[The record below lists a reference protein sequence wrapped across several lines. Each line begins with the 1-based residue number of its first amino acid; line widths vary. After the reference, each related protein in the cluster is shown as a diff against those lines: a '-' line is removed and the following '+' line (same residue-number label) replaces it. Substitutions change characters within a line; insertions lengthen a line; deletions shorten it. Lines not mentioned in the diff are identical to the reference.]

1 MKKTKKY
8 TNSLTVLTVLTA
20 CLVLSG
26 CQSSEKEKAFLD
38 LYPGIDFNQ
47 EIVLDTMSSSETN
60 GNSAPWVELVLENHS
75 SEIISYNSLEG
86 TNLYTYS
93 KEMKNWVQIKDQLQ
107 YFDKPDDDIL
117 YPKGTRNALYKA
129 FVLASPDL
137 DGYTAPVVVRVVA
150 IGHQMSDG
158 KPVGAYYDMILLP
171 QQ

>member
-1 MKKTKKY
+1 
-8 TNSLTVLTVLTA
+8 
-20 CLVLSG
+20 
-26 CQSSEKEKAFLD
+26 
-38 LYPGIDFNQ
+38 
-47 EIVLDTMSSSETN
+47 MSSSETN

-86 TNLYTYS
+86 TSLYTYS
-93 KEMKNWVQIKDQLQ
+93 KETKEWVQIKDRLQ

-117 YPKGTRNALYKA
+117 YPRGPKDTLYET

-150 IGHQMSDG
+150 IGHQTSDG
-158 KPVGAYYDMILLP
+158 TPVGAYYDSILLP

>member
-1 MKKTKKY
+1 VKTIR
-8 TNSLTVLTVLTA
+8 NVRVLFSALIM
-20 CLVLSG
+20 LSILSG
-26 CQSSEKEKAFLD
+26 CQSSEKEKTFLD
-38 LYPGIDFNQ
+38 LYPGVDFNQ
-47 EIVLDTMSSSETN
+47 EIVLDTMSSSETDE
-60 GNSAPWVELVLENHS
+60 NSAPWVELVLENHS

-137 DGYTAPVVVRVVA
+137 DGYTAPVVVRVIA
-150 IGHQMSDG
+150 IGHQTSDG
-158 KPVGAYYDMILLP
+158 KPVGAYYDLILLP
-171 QQ
+171 PQ